1 MHCRAKDMDAW
12 LLSTIT
18 IVSLGLSQMAT
29 CNGLSGPMAK
39 AVLQA
44 SLWTSLTKMLL
55 LCICYHTVNNVR
67 LIKYAALKQWLW
79 KQYIRWSHLSLSRN
93 NCWLESTI
101 RNWDITCNGLVSA
114 GFYCCC
120 KAFFSLCIYV
130 CFFEWRIFLRGL
142 VLLYLYSASVLLKL
156 AISKCF

>member
-79 KQYIRWSHLSLSRN
+79 KQYIRWSHLSFSPGTIAGWSRRSETGTSPVMVWFQQDFIVVVKLSFPFVYMF
-93 NCWLESTI
+93 
-101 RNWDITCNGLVSA
+101 VSLSE
-114 GFYCCC
+114 GS
-120 KAFFSLCIYV
+120 FS
-130 CFFEWRIFLRGL
+130 G
-142 VLLYLYSASVLLKL
+142 A
-156 AISKCF
+156 